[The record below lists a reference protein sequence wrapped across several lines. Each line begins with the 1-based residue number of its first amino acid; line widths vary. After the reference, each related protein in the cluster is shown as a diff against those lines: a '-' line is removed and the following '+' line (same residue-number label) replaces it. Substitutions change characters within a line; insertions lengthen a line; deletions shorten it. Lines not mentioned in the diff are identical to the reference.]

1 MEDRKTNSDLQVTV
15 LRSQCWE
22 TILRGCLAF
31 LYFCEELSSPS
42 LQGCSPSILVRETV
56 PPAGGRGRFLYHG
69 NNRETLPPG
78 ESWSGLLADPL

>member
-1 MEDRKTNSDLQVTV
+1 MGV
-15 LRSQCWE
+15 LHFYTSVKS
-22 TILRGCLAF
+22 F
-31 LYFCEELSSPS
+31 LPPS

-56 PPAGGRGRFLYHG
+56 PPLEAGGRFLYHG